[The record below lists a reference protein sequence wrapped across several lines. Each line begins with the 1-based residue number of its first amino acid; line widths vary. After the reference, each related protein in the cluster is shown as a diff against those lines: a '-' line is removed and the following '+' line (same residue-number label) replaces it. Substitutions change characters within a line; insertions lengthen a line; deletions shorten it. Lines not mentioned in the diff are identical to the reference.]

1 MSEIFENLSLDEKE
15 LLSDIIN
22 DDESSFINKEI
33 PKKIKTLK
41 DDEDYKE
48 TIYKLEDFY
57 NLLNKEKSLKKSIK
71 EAENLLATNTKKC
84 IENLS
89 DDEVNEL
96 LNIKW
101 IDTLMLSLNK
111 LPELIIDELI
121 NSLIKLDEK
130 YANTLKDLQDDIDA
144 TSKELCDMI
153 DELSGDDSDMAGLNA
168 LKALLKAN

>member
-1 MSEIFENLSLDEKE
+1 
-15 LLSDIIN
+15 
-22 DDESSFINKEI
+22 
-33 PKKIKTLK
+33 
-41 DDEDYKE
+41 
-48 TIYKLEDFY
+48 
-57 NLLNKEKSLKKSIK
+57 
-71 EAENLLATNTKKC
+71 
-84 IENLS
+84 
-89 DDEVNEL
+89 
-96 LNIKW
+96 
-101 IDTLMLSLNK
+101 MLSLNK

>member
-1 MSEIFENLSLDEKE
+1 MAQDPHLPCLF
-15 LLSDIIN
+15 
-22 DDESSFINKEI
+22 FRHTG
-33 PKKIKTLK
+33 PFVFQKIRCKSALPLCLPPALFPTRR
-41 DDEDYKE
+41 
-48 TIYKLEDFY
+48 
-57 NLLNKEKSLKKSIK
+57 EKSLKKSIK
-71 EAENLLATNTKKC
+71 EAENLLTTNTKKC
-84 IENLS
+84 IQNLS